1 MLKDTLKELRES
13 KHLTKKQVALG
24 IGITERAYIAYE
36 YGERDVSTDTLVKI
50 AKFYNVSTDYLLGLE
65 PQKNPLADLE
75 IDFNKS
81 VDSDKFIELYSG
93 LPELAKQIFV
103 EIMAKLSQ
111 AIQPNTI
118 RTKTT
123 YICGELEDR
132 QKAEADEAK
141 DAG

>member
-1 MLKDTLKELRES
+1 MLKDILKELRES
-13 KHLTKKQVALG
+13 KHLTKKQVAVG

-75 IDFNKS
+75 IDFSKS
-81 VDSDKFIELYSG
+81 VDSEKFIELYSG

-111 AIQPNTI
+111 AIQPSQI
-118 RTKTT
+118 QKSTT
-123 YICGELEDR
+123 YTCGELEDIK
-132 QKAEADEAK
+132 QAEADEAK